1 MKKLT
6 AAVLSLILA
15 AGFAA
20 CSKGGASGD
29 GTRESSAGTS
39 VSEPPIIVT
48 EPKQTEPKQ
57 TEPKQTEP
65 PVIADPTSGFCAV
78 GEVDTAEKLAAILLP
93 NGSIKTV
100 RYAGDDP
107 VPGAVSAFATE
118 NDIAVFTAAEFVAYL
133 FRSER
138 RSVLRK

>member
-39 VSEPPIIVT
+39 VSEPPIIVTEPKQT

-107 VPGAVSAFATE
+107 VPGAVSAFAT
-118 NDIAVFTAAEFVAYL
+118 D
-133 FRSER
+133 RK
-138 RSVLRK
+138 SVV